1 MSTKLLK
8 DEKPNVK
15 LRALTGICLV
25 FPIKMLH
32 YWFWARVADTEMRRN
47 MLSSL
52 PPPTICVGLLPPNKS
67 NRFCTSDYIIM
78 NGIIAICRGFEIAK
92 KIAMKVLGE
101 TCGGCRGVWGFCEW
115 PGIPSEPWS
124 DWSRDSSLPG
134 IMFVTFVHNH
144 HYHNLWHHQMIRVD
158 LPMPSSVESVSL
170 LSAQKELSNTCKDWH
185 YSDYHW
191 DYCKDLYLWGFC
203 KDCHCDIIGENI
215 DRHLDTQQW
224 HKTHWNWEE
233 ELIELKTDFQM
244 FQRRKA
250 INIIRSK
257 MERRNEW
264 GLVRKQDI
272 SSKQSS
278 HYGCW

>member
-1 MSTKLLK
+1 M
-8 DEKPNVK
+8 
-15 LRALTGICLV
+15 ALDGDSCSNLTASYLGNIALGPSGLGQYFSV
-25 FPIKMLH
+25 F
-32 YWFWARVADTEMRRN
+32 
-47 MLSSL
+47 SSPL
-52 PPPTICVGLLPPNKS
+52 GLGGTI
-67 NRFCTSDYIIM
+67 RI
-78 NGIIAICRGFEIAK
+78 
-92 KIAMKVLGE
+92 
-101 TCGGCRGVWGFCEW
+101 
-115 PGIPSEPWS
+115 
-124 DWSRDSSLPG
+124 
-134 IMFVTFVHNH
+134 